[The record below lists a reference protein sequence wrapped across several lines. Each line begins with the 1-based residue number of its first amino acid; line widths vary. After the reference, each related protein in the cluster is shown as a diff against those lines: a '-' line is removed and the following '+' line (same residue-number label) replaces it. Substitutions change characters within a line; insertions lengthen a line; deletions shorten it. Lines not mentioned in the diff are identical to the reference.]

1 MFLGSAEAPFFGPQS
16 IEVVMRMSP
25 ALAALVVTLAGCTA
39 QGGGTTLGSAAGT
52 AASAVGLLAPE
63 ARSRLEANRW
73 ELVYWEG
80 TPVPHGDNGEPVIL
94 TFAEGRVSG
103 HAGCNRMTAGYELGP
118 EAGRIIV
125 KAPVTTRMACEE
137 DRMKFEAAFTKAFGA
152 ATAVRFKGNH
162 LHLDSPGVPT
172 LKFHLRELQGG

>member
-1 MFLGSAEAPFFGPQS
+1 
-16 IEVVMRMSP
+16 MRMSP
-25 ALAALVVTLAGCTA
+25 ALAALMVTLAGCTA

-152 ATAVRFKGNH
+152 ATAVRFEGNH

>member
-1 MFLGSAEAPFFGPQS
+1 
-16 IEVVMRMSP
+16 MRMLP
-25 ALAALVVTLAGCTA
+25 ALAALTVTLAGCTA

-73 ELVYWEG
+73 ELIYWEG

>member
-1 MFLGSAEAPFFGPQS
+1 
-16 IEVVMRMSP
+16 MRMSP

-152 ATAVRFKGNH
+152 ATAVRFEGNH

>member
-1 MFLGSAEAPFFGPQS
+1 
-16 IEVVMRMSP
+16 MRMLP
-25 ALAALVVTLAGCTA
+25 ALAALTVTLAGCTA

-52 AASAVGLLAPE
+52 AASATALPATE

-103 HAGCNRMTAGYELGP
+103 HAGCNRMMAGYEVGP
-118 EAGRIIV
+118 EAGRIAV

-137 DRMKFEAAFTKAFGA
+137 GRMTFEAAFTKAFSA
-152 ATAVRFKGNH
+152 ATTVRFEGNH

>member
-1 MFLGSAEAPFFGPQS
+1 
-16 IEVVMRMSP
+16 MSP

-152 ATAVRFKGNH
+152 ATAVRFEGNH

>member
-1 MFLGSAEAPFFGPQS
+1 
-16 IEVVMRMSP
+16 MRMLP
-25 ALAALVVTLAGCTA
+25 VLAVFTLALAGCA
-39 QGGGTTLGSAAGT
+39 SSGGSAGGPGAGPVALP
-52 AASAVGLLAPE
+52 AAE
-63 ARSRLEANRW
+63 ARTRLEANRW

-103 HAGCNRMTAGYELGP
+103 HAGCNRMMAAYELGP
-118 EAGRIIV
+118 EAGKIGI

-137 DRMKFEAAFTKAFGA
+137 GRMRFEAAFTKAFGA
-152 ATAVRFKGNH
+152 ATALRFEGPH
-162 LHLDSPGVPT
+162 MYLESPGVPP

>member
-1 MFLGSAEAPFFGPQS
+1 
-16 IEVVMRMSP
+16 MRMSP
-25 ALAALVVTLAGCTA
+25 ALAALMVTLAGCTA

>member
-1 MFLGSAEAPFFGPQS
+1 
-16 IEVVMRMSP
+16 MRMSP
-25 ALAALVVTLAGCTA
+25 ALAALMVTLAGCTA

-73 ELVYWEG
+73 ELIYWEG

-152 ATAVRFKGNH
+152 ATAVRFEGNH

>member
-1 MFLGSAEAPFFGPQS
+1 MRS
-16 IEVVMRMSP
+16 IP
-25 ALAALVVTLAGCTA
+25 ALAVLTITLAACTSP
-39 QGGGTTLGSAAGT
+39 GGPAAGPGTGPVAVSAAEAGT
-52 AASAVGLLAPE
+52 RLA
-63 ARSRLEANRW
+63 ANRW

-103 HAGCNRMTAGYELGP
+103 HAGCNRMMAGYELGP
-118 EAGRIIV
+118 EAGRIAV

-137 DRMKFEAAFTKAFGA
+137 GRMKFEAAFTRAFGA
-152 ATAVRFKGNH
+152 ANAVRFEGSH
-162 LHLDSPGVPT
+162 MYLDSPGVPS

>member
-1 MFLGSAEAPFFGPQS
+1 
-16 IEVVMRMSP
+16 MRMSP
-25 ALAALVVTLAGCTA
+25 ALAALMVTLAGCTA

-73 ELVYWEG
+73 ELIYWEG

>member
-1 MFLGSAEAPFFGPQS
+1 
-16 IEVVMRMSP
+16 MRMLP
-25 ALAALVVTLAGCTA
+25 ALAALTVTLAGCTA

-73 ELVYWEG
+73 ELIYWEG

-103 HAGCNRMTAGYELGP
+103 HAGCNRMMAGYELGP
-118 EAGRIIV
+118 EAGRIAV
-125 KAPVTTRMACEE
+125 KAPITTRMACEE
-137 DRMKFEAAFTKAFGA
+137 GRMTFEAAFTKAFGA
-152 ATAVRFKGNH
+152 ATAVRFEGNH
-162 LHLDSPGVPT
+162 LHLDSPGVPS
-172 LKFHLRELQGG
+172 LKFHLRELQGR

>member
-1 MFLGSAEAPFFGPQS
+1 MRIIPVLAVLTITLAACSSPGGPAAGAGAGPVALSAAEAGK
-16 IEVVMRMSP
+16 
-25 ALAALVVTLAGCTA
+25 
-39 QGGGTTLGSAAGT
+39 
-52 AASAVGLLAPE
+52 
-63 ARSRLEANRW
+63 RLEANRW

-103 HAGCNRMTAGYELGP
+103 HAGCNRMMAGYELGP
-118 EAGRIIV
+118 EAGKIAV

-137 DRMKFEAAFTKAFGA
+137 GRMKFEAAFTRAFGA
-152 ATAVRFKGNH
+152 ATAARFEGDH
-162 LHLDSPGVPT
+162 LYLDSPGVPS

>member
-1 MFLGSAEAPFFGPQS
+1 MKTRLL
-16 IEVVMRMSP
+16 P
-25 ALAALVVTLAGCTA
+25 ALAVLSINLAGCTA

-152 ATAVRFKGNH
+152 ATTVRFKGNH

>member
-1 MFLGSAEAPFFGPQS
+1 
-16 IEVVMRMSP
+16 MRMSP

>member
-1 MFLGSAEAPFFGPQS
+1 
-16 IEVVMRMSP
+16 MRMLP
-25 ALAALVVTLAGCTA
+25 ALAALTVTLAGCTA

-73 ELVYWEG
+73 ELIYWEG

-152 ATAVRFKGNH
+152 ATAVRFEGNH

>member
-1 MFLGSAEAPFFGPQS
+1 M
-16 IEVVMRMSP
+16 
-25 ALAALVVTLAGCTA
+25 VTLAGCTA

-152 ATAVRFKGNH
+152 ATAVRFEGNH

>member
-25 ALAALVVTLAGCTA
+25 ALAALMVTLAGCTA
-39 QGGGTTLGSAAGT
+39 QGGGTTLGSAGT

-152 ATAVRFKGNH
+152 ATAVRFEGNH

>member
-1 MFLGSAEAPFFGPQS
+1 
-16 IEVVMRMSP
+16 MRMSP

-73 ELVYWEG
+73 ELIYWEG

-152 ATAVRFKGNH
+152 ATAVRFEGNH

>member
-1 MFLGSAEAPFFGPQS
+1 
-16 IEVVMRMSP
+16 MRMLP
-25 ALAALVVTLAGCTA
+25 ALAALTVTLAGCTA

-137 DRMKFEAAFTKAFGA
+137 GRMTFEAAFTKAFSA
-152 ATAVRFKGNH
+152 ATTVRFEGNH

>member
-1 MFLGSAEAPFFGPQS
+1 
-16 IEVVMRMSP
+16 MRMLP
-25 ALAALVVTLAGCTA
+25 ALAALTVTLAGCTA

-152 ATAVRFKGNH
+152 ATAVRFEGNH

>member
-1 MFLGSAEAPFFGPQS
+1 
-16 IEVVMRMSP
+16 MRMLP
-25 ALAALVVTLAGCTA
+25 ALAALTVTLAGCTA
-39 QGGGTTLGSAAGT
+39 QGGGTTPGSVAPAT
-52 AASAVGLLAPE
+52 AAIALPATE

-80 TPVPHGDNGEPVIL
+80 TSVPHGDNGEPVIL

-103 HAGCNRMTAGYELGP
+103 HAGCNRMMAGYELGP
-118 EAGRIIV
+118 EAGRIAV

-137 DRMKFEAAFTKAFGA
+137 GRMKFEAAFTKAFSA
-152 ATAVRFKGNH
+152 ATSVRFEGNH
-162 LHLDSPGVPT
+162 MHLDSPGVPT